1 MKKTAEYNETAARH
15 IYTYHNTSGRI
26 NITQNEEMDVS
37 VEHATKWLQ
46 SHDGEETLLILKKIL
61 EIAEGKD
68 SYEIKLQN
76 DGEWRMLFM
85 TGDGA
90 NYKNR
95 KESPEQLQA
104 TQRAKCRF
112 EDLERKGYLGGTH
125 NNIYVTLSGK
135 EYYNQN
141 AAKLNSSDSHGVI

>member
-1 MKKTAEYNETAARH
+1 
-15 IYTYHNTSGRI
+15 
-26 NITQNEEMDVS
+26 MDVS
-37 VEHATKWLQ
+37 VEDATKWLQ

-95 KESPEQLQA
+95 KESPEQFQA

>member
-26 NITQNEEMDVS
+26 NITQNEKMDVS
-37 VEHATKWLQ
+37 VVDATKWLQ
-46 SHDGEETLLILKKIL
+46 SHDGEEALLILKKIL

-76 DGEWRMLFM
+76 DGELRMLFM
-85 TGDGA
+85 TGDGI

-95 KESPEQLQA
+95 KESPEQLRA
-104 TQRAKCRF
+104 TQRAECRF
-112 EDLERKGYLGGTH
+112 EDLKRRGYLEDTCK
-125 NNIYVTLSGK
+125 NLYVTLGGK
-135 EYYNQN
+135 EYYKQN
-141 AAKLNSSDSHGVI
+141 AAKLNG